1 MTLQYAQTKRAWS
14 LEQGFYQENCAPRII
29 EHLVGRSFIRKLK
42 HKRHGQNQAWHI
54 HQMAQ
59 RMQQDAEFLKSAVK
73 EMHVTVPDIASIPS
87 FAEKYLLWQNERRAK
102 KLRNMQ
108 KQSRKINRH

>member
-1 MTLQYAQTKRAWS
+1 M
-14 LEQGFYQENCAPRII
+14 
-29 EHLVGRSFIRKLK
+29 RKLR

-59 RMQQDAEFLKSAVK
+59 RMQQDAEFLKDAANEIQVA
-73 EMHVTVPDIASIPS
+73 VPDLAAIPA
-87 FAEKYLLWQNERRAK
+87 FAERYLLWKNEKQDR

-108 KQSRKINRH
+108 KKSRKINRH